1 MRDVMIKA
9 VEDQVAKR
17 LCVLLYGF
25 PGNGTSAGKN
35 ALFPVYFI
43 VLIIFGPYHKI
54 GIKY

>member
-35 ALFPVYFI
+35 ALFPVYFV